1 MPADAE
7 QQVEDEVARSRS
19 ERNDVEAVRVDVH
32 LACGRDKVQE
42 QRRRGFQQRP
52 EAVDGADNLAAALL
66 EVHVVEA
73 HVDEYEQDDQC
84 EYRADEPQRSSSF
97 PPQPAARFFAR
108 ASSGPLSSPSI
119 LDLSRA
125 LGSLPVLFLGLP

>member
-1 MPADAE
+1 MLADAQ
-7 QQVEDEVARSRS
+7 QQVEDEVARSRG

-32 LACGRDKVQE
+32 LACGRDKVQQ

-52 EAVDGADNLAAALL
+52 EAVDGADKLVAALL
-66 EVHVVEA
+66 DVHVVEA

-97 PPQPAARFFAR
+97 PPRPAARFIR
-108 ASSGPLSSPSI
+108 ASIFWAALRPQYTRPL
-119 LDLSRA
+119 
-125 LGSLPVLFLGLP
+125 